1 MLLFAL
7 TALTATSCRIHRE
20 ATHARPATPTT
31 GNATDPDSPPA
42 YVPQYYTAKF
52 TCTTQGEMDF
62 KVAGTTQGITAN
74 GQLRLQPDSVL
85 WAYASK
91 IIELGRAR
99 LTPDS
104 VVVYAK
110 VANSCFRGTY
120 ADLYRRFGYRTNFE
134 EVVKMATADDAEAQ
148 IATLLRS
155 LNLDATVKLEPW
167 QKAETLNF
175 PIIIP
180 ANAKPL

>member
-1 MLLFAL
+1 MLLLAL

-52 TCTTQGEMDF
+52 TCTTQG
-62 KVAGTTQGITAN
+62 ITAN

-91 IIELGRAR
+91 IIELGRAC

-104 VVVYAK
+104 VVVYA
-110 VANSCFRGTY
+110 GTY

-175 PIIIP
+175 PIVIP

>member
-1 MLLFAL
+1 MVAMAGCISHRSSSRNS
-7 TALTATSCRIHRE
+7 TPGVRVDVPSGTSSHY
-20 ATHARPATPTT
+20 TPH
-31 GNATDPDSPPA
+31 
-42 YVPQYYTAKF
+42 YYTTNF
-52 TCTTQGEMDF
+52 TCTAQGM
-62 KVAGTTQGITAN
+62 TAN

-175 PIIIP
+175 PIVIP

>member
-1 MLLFAL
+1 MSRRLSIAVLLFAL

-52 TCTTQGEMDF
+52 TC
-62 KVAGTTQGITAN
+62 TTQGITAN